1 MKAESNWFDNVLKQ
15 TLRNEIIYRI
25 SLWVLFPLCAF
36 FIDFIKKDISAS
48 QYLLGKVEGAL
59 PFLNILFIISV
70 FILLIS
76 LCFKYMEKSDSAQF
90 SPDKLLGRFGAFFR
104 RFSSDVF
111 IWMSGALI
119 NVIIISAAILI
130 IALYKD
136 IGLNSKDLTAIILLI
151 FILSIAVVF
160 CIYSYWIIRKEM
172 ITNFLKTTSALVIGS
187 FYFLALL
194 FWFLYL
200 QVALVN

>member
-160 CIYSYWIIRKEM
+160 CIYSYWIIRKEI